1 MSIYEFALKMEQ
13 DGRNYYREVA
23 QRCEDEWLKGIFE
36 FLALEENKHYN
47 IFKNMKNK
55 VKELEF
61 SNSDGEKC
69 LNIFQTKSKEE
80 LLKSLSQV
88 QTDIYVSAA
97 EDEKNSISLYEKMLE
112 EVETE
117 EERTQILS
125 IIEEERKHLKFMQE
139 IIELMHKLEQ

>member
-1 MSIYEFALKMEQ
+1 MEQ

-47 IFKNMKNK
+47 IFNNMKNK
-55 VKELEF
+55 VRELEF
-61 SNSDGEKC
+61 SNIDREKC

-88 QTDIYVSAA
+88 QTEIYIVAA
-97 EDEKNSISLYEKMLE
+97 EDEKKSISLYEKMLE

-117 EERTQILS
+117 EERKQLLS
-125 IIEEERKHLKFMQE
+125 IIEEEKKHLKFMEE

>member
-47 IFKNMKNK
+47 IFNNMKNK
-55 VKELEF
+55 VRELEF
-61 SNSDGEKC
+61 SNIDREKC

-88 QTDIYVSAA
+88 QTEIYIVAA
-97 EDEKNSISLYEKMLE
+97 EDEKKSISLYEKMLE

-117 EERTQILS
+117 EERKQLLS
-125 IIEEERKHLKFMQE
+125 IIEEEKKHLKFMEE